1 MDDRFEELVKQ
12 LQEEYSKARKKI
24 AEYMKII
31 EDKDGVIL
39 DLNSKIATLQRN
51 AVPKWLDLKKFKLL
65 RYGDRIFIYRAI
77 NLKIKYVSFDGTNV
91 YKLNGQYPLGNI
103 KICIQINPLNDCYE
117 SCIALRNGNPFYSF
131 HTRDYICAPIPSKIE
146 NNEKLEKVF
155 KTVEDALNTINL
167 KSVFDPPYSIQVDT
181 IAKILEDIGRVAK
194 DNKIPVDYCEKCG
207 YVLPTGMAPCLYCS
221 YFRESEEDEE
231 DEDEE

>member
-1 MDDRFEELVKQ
+1 MEGDFDELVERIKLKYQ
-12 LQEEYSKARKKI
+12 ELQQKVRN
-24 AEYMKII
+24 YMLAIN
-31 EDKDGVIL
+31 EKDEVIL
-39 DLNSKIATLQRN
+39 DLNSKIATLQQN
-51 AVPKWLDLKKFKLL
+51 SIPKWLDLKKFKLL
-65 RYGDRIFIYRAI
+65 RYGDRIFIYRVI

-117 SCIALRNGNPFYSF
+117 SCIALRNGNIFYSF

-146 NNEKLEKVF
+146 DNEKLEKVF

-181 IAKILEDIGRVAK
+181 IAKILEDIGRVAE

-221 YFRESEEDEE
+221 YRESEEDE
-231 DEDEE
+231 DEE